1 MLYRLLIT
9 SMHDWR
15 LIKSGF
21 QTGAMNM
28 ALDEALLYSVARGD
42 SPPVLRFY
50 RWRPATVTLGY
61 AQSVSADIDLEVC
74 RQASLDVVRRSTGGR
89 AVLHDNEV
97 TYSVIAP
104 SVSGLFGLSVLDSYR
119 AISEVLQK
127 ALQQLGL
134 TAKLVPG
141 RPRGEQLSAAKAIC
155 FSAPSQYELVIG
167 DRKVAGSAQKRHGQA
182 FLQHGSIPLEL
193 DLDLLG
199 RVLKAD
205 INTETSGSLDKVGWL
220 NMWARQPLTVTEV
233 ETCIAGEFSK
243 IIGASLRDSVPS
255 ADELEQAEIFY
266 RDKFANPDW
275 NMRR

>member
-1 MLYRLLIT
+1 
-9 SMHDWR
+9 MHNWR

-28 ALDEALLYSVARGD
+28 ALDEALLHAVAKGT
-42 SPPVLRFY
+42 SLPVLRFY

-61 AQSVSADIDLEVC
+61 AQSVATDIDLMVC
-74 RQASLDVVRRSTGGR
+74 RQAGLDVVRRSTGGR

-104 SVSGLFGLSVLDSYR
+104 SISGVFGNSVLDSYR
-119 AISEVLQK
+119 VISKVLQK

-141 RPRGEQLSAAKAIC
+141 RPRDGQLNAAKAVC
-155 FSAPSQYELVIG
+155 FSAPSQYELVID

-199 RVLKAD
+199 RVLKTD
-205 INTETSGSLDKVGWL
+205 INKETAGSLDKVGWL
-220 NMWARQPLTVTEV
+220 NIWTRKALTVTEV
-233 ETCIAGEFSK
+233 EACIAGEFSK
-243 IIGASLRDSVPS
+243 VIGASLIDSVPT
-255 ADELEQAEIFY
+255 ADELVEAERFY
-266 RDKFANPDW
+266 LEKYSNPGW

>member
-1 MLYRLLIT
+1 
-9 SMHDWR
+9 MHDWR
-15 LIKSGF
+15 LIKSGY

-28 ALDEALLYSVARGD
+28 ALDEALLHAVAEGT

-61 AQSVSADIDLEVC
+61 AQSASTDIDLEVC
-74 RQASLDVVRRSTGGR
+74 RKTGLDVVRRSTGGR

-104 SVSGLFGLSVLDSYR
+104 LVSGLFGNSVLDSYR
-119 AISEVLQK
+119 VISEVLQK

-141 RPRGEQLSAAKAIC
+141 RSRGGQLSATKVVC
-155 FSAPSQYELVIG
+155 FAAPSQYELVIDG
-167 DRKVAGSAQKRHGQA
+167 RKIAGSAQKRHGQA

-199 RVLKAD
+199 RVLKTD
-205 INTETSGSLDKVGWL
+205 INTETAGSLDKVGWL
-220 NMWARQPLTVTEV
+220 NMWASQALTVSEV
-233 ETCIAGEFSK
+233 ESCITGEFSK
-243 IIGASLRDSVPS
+243 AIGASLRNSVPT
-255 ADELEQAEIFY
+255 ADELNQAEKFY
-266 RDKFANPDW
+266 QDKYANPDW